1 MRKMISHTPANA
13 MQMLMNKVGSFLAN
27 RGKRNSYSKEKIT
40 AVNLG
45 VSVGFLKKHL
55 TLELPLGYSPSK
67 RYW

>member
-40 AVNLG
+40 AL
-45 VSVGFLKKHL
+45 FLF
-55 TLELPLGYSPSK
+55 P
-67 RYW
+67 